1 MPLSPVSLSLFSS
14 YYPPW
19 PVFVLISS
27 AAGLRLGMSLETR
40 QHVDRVWQEPHTTSL
55 TIPGLLQERCT
66 GSMGSLSLPRMAL
79 LKMKPGVFYSNWLE
93 NKSAFCCFRVCSEKL
108 VSLSFLG
115 TFSSPAMSTP
125 HMCPLPIPL
134 SPVPIVCSGTLC
146 MPGSHGA
153 RAYRRCPG

>member
-1 MPLSPVSLSLFSS
+1 MPLFPVSLSLISS
-14 YYPPW
+14 YYVPW

-66 GSMGSLSLPRMAL
+66 GSMGSLGLPRMAL

-93 NKSAFCCFRVCSEKL
+93 NKSAFCCFRVCSGKL

-115 TFSSPAMSTP
+115 TLLQSCHVHTPHLSPA
-125 HMCPLPIPL
+125 HPL
-134 SPVPIVCSGTLC
+134 VPCAHC
-146 MPGSHGA
+146 MQWDSLHAGQPRSQSI
-153 RAYRRCPG
+153 